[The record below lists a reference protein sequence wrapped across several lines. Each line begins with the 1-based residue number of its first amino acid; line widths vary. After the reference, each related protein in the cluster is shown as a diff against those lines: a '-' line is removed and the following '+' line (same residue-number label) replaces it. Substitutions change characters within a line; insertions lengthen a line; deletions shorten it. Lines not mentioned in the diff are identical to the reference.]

1 MTEPRLRTG
10 LWVQAQIRLCDIKFI
25 EAVVARRGDPDAGT
39 VLLRIARGRDDVRLL
54 RRTTT
59 MAGSPAWMVVGGAGS
74 LTDEAAGAYVE
85 REAKRDRDLWVLAIE
100 DQAGRYELDAPLID

>member
-1 MTEPRLRTG
+1 
-10 LWVQAQIRLCDIKFI
+10 
-25 EAVVARRGDPDAGT
+25 
-39 VLLRIARGRDDVRLL
+39 
-54 RRTTT
+54 
-59 MAGSPAWMVVGGAGS
+59 MAGSPAWMVVGGAAS